1 MAVWVWRVT
10 INQVHIFCSRTVFT
24 RNNFKKIE
32 ESTVLCSPGQPVLI
46 YRLSTKYSFYVVLD
60 NCDLFHKARGIEW
73 SGIEMLQ
80 DERCFFLCK
89 LR

>member
-1 MAVWVWRVT
+1 MF
-10 INQVHIFCSRTVFT
+10 NSSRRIVSVVELYLLVMIS
-24 RNNFKKIE
+24 RKLK
-32 ESTVLCSPGQPVLI
+32 SLLCSPGQPVLI
-46 YRLSTKYSFYVVLD
+46 YRLSTKYSIYIVLD